1 MIGAGTVISPIIKI
15 VTTVL
20 ILGGVYL
27 FVVRPILDTTERTVE
42 NVRGNIER
50 SQQESAQQASA
61 AEQEASAAEIEST
74 RNSAAS
80 YGRSLLAGSQPWPEA
95 ADAVLNCVKQAS
107 DNIQRLNRCE
117 ALGQSI
123 TSGVLS
129 DRNFATSYADNLAT
143 QGKVAESERVKACIE
158 NAGFEKRPMA
168 QCRRLADKLLFG

>member
-42 NVRGNIER
+42 NVRGNIEQ
-50 SQQESAQQASA
+50 SQRESAQQ
-61 AEQEASAAEIEST
+61 ASAAEIEST

-107 DNIQRLNRCE
+107 DSIQRLDRCE

-143 QGKVAESERVKACIE
+143 QGRTAQAEQVRRCIGK
-158 NAGFEKRPMA
+158 AGFEKRPM
-168 QCRRLADKLLFG
+168 QECRRLADELLFG